1 MGGGEGGGGAIE
13 STHTRYIAYKWLK
26 YNSLLINFDVWSA
39 IMNSLIFIL
48 IKTI

>member
-1 MGGGEGGGGAIE
+1 MGEGGGGDSAIE
-13 STHTRYIAYKWLK
+13 STHTRYLSYKWLK
-26 YNSLLINFDVWSA
+26 QNSLLIYFDVWSV

>member
-1 MGGGEGGGGAIE
+1 MGRGGGGGGATE
-13 STHTRYIAYKWLK
+13 STNTIYLAYKWLK
-26 YNSLLINFDVWSA
+26 ENSLLIYFDVWSA